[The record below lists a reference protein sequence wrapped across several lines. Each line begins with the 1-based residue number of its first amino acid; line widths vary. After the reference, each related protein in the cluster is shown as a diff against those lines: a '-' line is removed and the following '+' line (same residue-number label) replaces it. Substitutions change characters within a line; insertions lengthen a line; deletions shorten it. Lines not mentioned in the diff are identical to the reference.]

1 MRLHSPAQLRLRLL
15 GRRGVTEHREG
26 IIDGLVACYHAVPQP
41 PSSQE
46 VRKKRAFFNM
56 IALNI
61 IIVNSEI
68 IVLEDGG
75 THRYRPLVSEV
86 KMKELIESR
95 VNASISSRKVA
106 GLMREVQSGK
116 WLGKKRLISPAGR
129 TAKKSQKT

>member
-1 MRLHSPAQLRLRLL
+1 
-15 GRRGVTEHREG
+15 VTEYREG
-26 IIDGLVACYHAVPQP
+26 IIDGLVKCYHRLPQP
-41 PSSQE
+41 SSDLASDPAQE

-68 IVLEDGG
+68 IVLEDGS
-75 THRYRPLVSEV
+75 TRRYRPLVSEV
-86 KMKELIESR
+86 EMKELIESR

-116 WLGKKRLISPAGR
+116 WLGRKRLLTSAGR
-129 TAKKSQKT
+129 VKKS